1 MGIVYQKDKR
11 AGITYAYENKAY
23 WDKDKKQSRS
33 KRELIGRVD
42 PDTGEIVP
50 TSGTRKKV
58 GSGRA
63 AAAGSPDY
71 KLLYEKLQKKYRA
84 MESLNAALRK
94 EATRLETELDALKAG
109 AGTIKGGGAG

>member
-23 WDKDKKQSRS
+23 WDKEKKQSRS
-33 KRELIGRVD
+33 RRELIGRVD

-50 TSGTRKKV
+50 TSGARKK
-58 GSGRA
+58 GSSGRA
-63 AAAGSPDY
+63 AEGSPDH
-71 KLLYEKLQKKYRA
+71 KLLYEKLQKKYMA

-94 EATRLETELDALKAG
+94 EVIRLGAELDALKAG
-109 AGTIKGGGAG
+109 ASKGGDAS